1 MQREF
6 TGARVA
12 NVVLGVWLFTT
23 AFAWPHSLAQLANTS
38 AVGVAIVIV
47 AFAGMSRPR
56 LRYLNSVLSAWL
68 FVSALVLPTLSAAT
82 VWNNALVA
90 LLVFAL
96 SFVQSYRAPPRASAG
111 RT

>member
-23 AFAWPHSLAQLANTS
+23 AFAWPHSLAQAANT
-38 AVGVAIVIV
+38 ALVGVAIVIV

-56 LRYLNSVLSAWL
+56 LRFVNTALSAWL
-68 FVSALVLPTLSAAT
+68 FVSALLLPTLSGAT

-90 LLVFAL
+90 LVAFAL
-96 SFVQSYRAPPRASAG
+96 SFVRSYRAPPRASIKG
-111 RT
+111 T